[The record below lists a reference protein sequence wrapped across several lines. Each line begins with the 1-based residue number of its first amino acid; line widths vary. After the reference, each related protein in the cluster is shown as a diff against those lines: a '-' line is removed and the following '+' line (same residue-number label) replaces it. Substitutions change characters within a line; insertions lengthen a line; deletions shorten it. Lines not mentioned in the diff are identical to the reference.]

1 LDKDSRRLDYHV
13 YCDWQERGKPG
24 ENIPQLNFYAPVS
37 YRCAGYK
44 YDVPFGTVHR
54 EPMDM
59 DAPGNSFIVGCRE
72 DGAGSQLMLVTD
84 SKYGFRGYDDALA
97 VSLIRGSY
105 DPDRYPDIGFHEIR
119 LALCVAPAA
128 ASKQGLIQQAY
139 DFNHPLTVISSRPQE
154 SGNWPLAHA
163 FIQLEAGT
171 VAVSAVKMPEEAKG
185 KEMLIRLYET
195 EGQDTTVKLAFC
207 RYIQEA
213 SLVDI
218 NEQPLA
224 DAPKPEVEGGKV
236 AFPVGA
242 GSIANIKLVF
252 A

>member
-1 LDKDSRRLDYHV
+1 
-13 YCDWQERGKPG
+13 
-24 ENIPQLNFYAPVS
+24 
-37 YRCAGYK
+37 
-44 YDVPFGTVHR
+44 
-54 EPMDM
+54 MDM

-72 DGAGSQLMLVTD
+72 DGAGAVDAGHRLQVG
-84 SKYGFRGYDDALA
+84 YRGYDDALA

-171 VAVSAVKMPEEAKG
+171 VAVSAVEMPEEAKG

-207 RYIQEA
+207 RDIQEA

-218 NEQPLA
+218 NEQPWQMHL
-224 DAPKPEVEGGKV
+224 
-236 AFPVGA
+236 
-242 GSIANIKLVF
+242 SRR
-252 A
+252 